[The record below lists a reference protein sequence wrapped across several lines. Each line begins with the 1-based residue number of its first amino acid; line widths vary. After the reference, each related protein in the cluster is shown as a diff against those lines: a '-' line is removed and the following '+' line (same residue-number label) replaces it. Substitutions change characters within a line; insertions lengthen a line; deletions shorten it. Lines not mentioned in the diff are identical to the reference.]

1 MNLCILKGRL
11 GADPELTMTNS
22 GSQVAKLRLATSRK
36 WTDKDSGQRQ
46 ERTEWHRVVLWNRL
60 ADIAG
65 QYLAKGREVLITGE
79 IQYRQ
84 YQDKEGRQVWI
95 TEIEGR
101 ELELIGGRDTA
112 SGPAPTHAPT
122 QAPAPAPAPA
132 PHGGY
137 TPPAASDLDD
147 DIPF

>member
-11 GADPELTMTNS
+11 GADPEITMTNS

-36 WTDKDSGQRQ
+36 WTDKTSGQRQ

-84 YQDKEGRQVWI
+84 YQDKEGRQVWV
-95 TEIEGR
+95 TEILGR

-112 SGPAPTHAPT
+112 VPGTAPT
-122 QAPAPAPAPA
+122 QAPAAR
-132 PHGGY
+132 GGY
-137 TPPAASDLDD
+137 PPPAASEIDD

>member
-11 GADPELTMTNS
+11 GADPEITMTNS

-36 WTDKDSGQRQ
+36 WTDKTSGQRQ
-46 ERTEWHRVVLWNRL
+46 ERTEWHRVVLWDRL
-60 ADIAG
+60 ADIAS

-84 YQDKEGRQVWI
+84 YTDKEGRQVWA
-95 TEIEGR
+95 TEILGR
-101 ELELIGGRDTA
+101 ELELIGGRDTTIP
-112 SGPAPTHAPT
+112 GTAPP
-122 QAPAPAPAPA
+122 QAPAASGRYAGFA
-132 PHGGY
+132 GITE
-137 TPPAASDLDD
+137 TPPADTDD

>member
-1 MNLCILKGRL
+1 
-11 GADPELTMTNS
+11 MTNS

-36 WTDKDSGQRQ
+36 WTDKTSGQRQ

-84 YQDKEGRQVWI
+84 YQDKEGRQVWV

-101 ELELIGGRDTA
+101 ELELIGGRESATSGTA
-112 SGPAPTHAPT
+112 PP
-122 QAPAPAPAPA
+122 QAPAASGRYAGFA
-132 PHGGY
+132 GIAE
-137 TPPAASDLDD
+137 TPPADTDD

>member
-1 MNLCILKGRL
+1 MNICILKGRL
-11 GADPELTMTNS
+11 GADPDLQMTN
-22 GSQVAKLRLATSRK
+22 GGNQVAKLRLATSRR
-36 WTDKDSGQRQ
+36 WTDKASGQRQ
-46 ERTEWHRVVLWNRL
+46 ERTEWHRVVLWERL
-60 ADIAG
+60 ADIAN

-84 YQDKEGRQVWI
+84 YQDKDGRQVWV
-95 TEIEGR
+95 TEIHGR

-112 SGPAPTHAPT
+112 PGPAPT
-122 QAPAPAPAPA
+122 QAPAPAA
-132 PHGGY
+132 HGGY

>member
-1 MNLCILKGRL
+1 
-11 GADPELTMTNS
+11 MTN
-22 GSQVAKLRLATSRK
+22 GGNQVAKLRLATSRK
-36 WTDKDSGQRQ
+36 WTDKASGQRQ

-84 YQDKEGRQVWI
+84 YQDKEGRQVRV

-101 ELELIGGRDTA
+101 ELELIGGRDTDT
-112 SGPAPTHAPT
+112 PRTAPP
-122 QAPAPAPAPA
+122 QAPAAR
-132 PHGGY
+132 GGY
-137 TPPAASDLDD
+137 TPPAASEFDD

>member
-11 GADPELTMTNS
+11 GADPELSMTNS

-36 WTDKDSGQRQ
+36 WTDKTSGQRQ
-46 ERTEWHRVVLWNRL
+46 ERTEWHRVVLWDRL
-60 ADIAG
+60 ADIAN

-112 SGPAPTHAPT
+112 PGPAPT
-122 QAPAPAPAPA
+122 QAPAP
-132 PHGGY
+132 GGY